1 MELLSV
7 FDLPVTITGDIN
19 IHFQTV
25 DETNT
30 KRMNEILE
38 SFGLVQHVSEPTH
51 GRGGILDVVITSIDQ
66 PPTAVSVDDVG
77 ISDHMLLTWPVKLAQ
92 PSPVYVTTSRR
103 NWRDF
108 DFELFVRQL
117 ESLNC
122 VILLSLPSVRIAW
135 PKDSMSSL
143 WTFSTG

>member
-1 MELLSV
+1 MILVVMYRPGSMPPTSQFFKEFARDMELLSA
-7 FDLPVTITGDIN
+7 FDLPVTITGDIT

-30 KRMNEILE
+30 KRMNEILD

-51 GRGGILDVVITSIDQ
+51 EHEGILDVVITSIDQ
-66 PPTAVSVDDVG
+66 PPTFVSVDDVG
-77 ISDHMLLTWPVKLAQ
+77 ISDHMLLTWPVKLTQ

-103 NWRDF
+103 NWKDF

-117 ESLNC
+117 A
-122 VILLSLPSVRIAW
+122 V
-135 PKDSMSSL
+135 
-143 WTFSTG
+143 